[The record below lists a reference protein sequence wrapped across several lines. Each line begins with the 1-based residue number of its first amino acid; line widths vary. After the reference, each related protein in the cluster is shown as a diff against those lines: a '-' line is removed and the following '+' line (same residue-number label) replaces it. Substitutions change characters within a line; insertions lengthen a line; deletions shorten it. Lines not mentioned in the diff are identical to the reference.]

1 MIRSDIDWIPAVV
14 AEGVAAVVSEIVGVV
29 VVVVGIS
36 GFFWHIVGRTTRSH
50 GRSAPFQLPL
60 SHVVL
65 TKPKHIL
72 RLFG

>member
-14 AEGVAAVVSEIVGVV
+14 AEVVGVEVGVV
-29 VVVVGIS
+29 VGVGVVVVGIS
-36 GFFWHIVGRTTRSH
+36 GFFWHIVAGRIFSH

-60 SHVVL
+60 SHAVL